1 MQKIY
6 LVGYE
11 GNNVLST
18 SGWWWF
24 KGKKDAEEQF
34 EEVKA
39 DLEPKGAFVYKGE
52 IEVQANLSDEEIDD
66 LVEKFFS

>member
-39 DLEPKGAFVYKGE
+39 DLEPEGTFVYKGE

-66 LVEKFFS
+66 LVEKFLS